1 MMEDK
6 TPIYRKVIAGVIV
19 IVAIVAVIIWQHR
32 VVTDVWPLDNSTVG
46 PNLLAALIQ
55 GAVVLIVVVLI
66 WPPTR
71 RRLHLFMDRKIDTVQ
86 SSLVKLHREAKEH
99 SDLLHQESTVNR
111 ATLEAKLDHVIKYH
125 PDIPEFGEQATPQPV
140 KKAPAKKV
148 AAKKAPVKKAPAKK
162 LV

>member
-1 MMEDK
+1 MEDR
-6 TPIYRKVIAGVIV
+6 TPTYKKVIAGVV
-19 IVAIVAVIIWQHR
+19 AIVAIVLLVIWHHR
-32 VVTDVWPLDNSTVG
+32 VVADVWPLDNSTVG

-55 GAVVLIVVVLI
+55 GALVLIVAVLI

-86 SSLVKLHREAKEH
+86 GSIVKFHRETREH

-162 LV
+162 LF